1 MKLVVELEPSLREV
15 LMPPTRGH
23 DLKLGRG
30 SVSARSS
37 LMPPTR
43 GHDLK
48 LLRTASPV
56 NSPPMPP
63 TRGHD
68 LKHEA
73 HRRSRR
79 RDERCPPH
87 GGTT

>member
-1 MKLVVELEPSLREV
+1 MKLAQRPNT
-15 LMPPTRGH
+15 PAG
-23 DLKLGRG
+23 
-30 SVSARSS
+30 S

-48 LLRTASPV
+48 HERCGPVHGRTG
-56 NSPPMPP
+56 MPP

-68 LKHEA
+68 LKLLL
-73 HRRSRR
+73 RRAAL
-79 RDERCPPH
+79 DCAGCPPH